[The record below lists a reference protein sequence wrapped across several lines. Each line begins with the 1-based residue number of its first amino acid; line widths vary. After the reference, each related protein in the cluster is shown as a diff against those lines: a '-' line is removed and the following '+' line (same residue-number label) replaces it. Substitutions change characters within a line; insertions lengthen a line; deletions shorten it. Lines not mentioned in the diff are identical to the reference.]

1 MLRDIRLNALGGLSG
16 LPMQDL
22 VLGTVAPHL
31 TPSHRLGYTPPNQRV
46 LHWKKLC
53 YTKPTGSFQLSGSE
67 PTASGDPDP
76 MHDPPRPTHSSTRLE
91 GAGEDFLYIIRLYNT
106 YIYVCKKHIT
116 RRLTWSPC
124 RRLEREGRRA
134 PGRTAAPAHG
144 RLALSLSARV
154 RVCAGLCVGAWVCV
168 CACVYVSVRACVR
181 ACACLPASAPPRLRA
196 SAPACLPACLRVCLP
211 ACLPATAIAP
221 RTPQ

>member
-1 MLRDIRLNALGGLSG
+1 MQTLKTTVGGSLMLRDIRLNALGGLSG

-91 GAGEDFLYIIRLYNT
+91 GAGKISYI
-106 YIYVCKKHIT
+106 
-116 RRLTWSPC
+116 
-124 RRLEREGRRA
+124 
-134 PGRTAAPAHG
+134 
-144 RLALSLSARV
+144 
-154 RVCAGLCVGAWVCV
+154 
-168 CACVYVSVRACVR
+168 
-181 ACACLPASAPPRLRA
+181 
-196 SAPACLPACLRVCLP
+196 
-211 ACLPATAIAP
+211 
-221 RTPQ
+221 